1 MPNTWVSMEEMLRMV
16 GIGMI
21 PDLQFLSIV
30 ITENWRGTIF
40 KARLLIRHAA
50 SGKKYLYDIL
60 EIKKETSKSCQ
71 A

>member
-1 MPNTWVSMEEMLRMV
+1 MEDFSENISVIRNF
-16 GIGMI
+16 GNKR
-21 PDLQFLSIV
+21 IV
-30 ITENWRGTIF
+30 VIKDVIF

-71 A
+71 V